1 MKCSRYQSLP
11 FWSSILLTGIWLLLL
26 GVYPSSAY
34 SFTPPT
40 DMTLNMF
47 ALNPD
52 TGGILYPYNLDL
64 SQCTT
69 DPNPRDLRYGCTAL
83 PNNASLA
90 YPFTTNPVTVQIEG
104 TAVNNRYLRD
114 VVPQEMSPAAY
125 HTTALQAQAIAARTY
140 AYYHIRQG
148 SSINNSTQYQAFIPR
163 KYDTLTASQKASTDV
178 AVQNR
183 YYLSQ
188 AANDLPILAQYFE
201 DIPLRTL
208 YGGQPYLLAVED
220 PISSHPDVVQSGH
233 GHGLSQKGTGRW
245 ARGNLS
251 YNINTDLGAWSV
263 SWPNRFQ
270 ILTHYYTGIHVRDA
284 GSSNAIQTPNRRFNV
299 LWTQWARP
307 SGYPTGLCSRVDLWL
322 HNTGT
327 TTWQPTE
334 VGVGYCWGTTC
345 TMAGYL
351 PRQVIPGADLLIP
364 LTVGPGSGYLYIDL
378 YYKPYYQSSPTWFG
392 PTAWQRQFI
401 GNFTTVRSCRY
412 LPAIERGYILA
423 Q

>member
-1 MKCSRYQSLP
+1 
-11 FWSSILLTGIWLLLL
+11 
-26 GVYPSSAY
+26 
-34 SFTPPT
+34 
-40 DMTLNMF
+40 
-47 ALNPD
+47 
-52 TGGILYPYNLDL
+52 
-64 SQCTT
+64 
-69 DPNPRDLRYGCTAL
+69 
-83 PNNASLA
+83 
-90 YPFTTNPVTVQIEG
+90 
-104 TAVNNRYLRD
+104 
-114 VVPQEMSPAAY
+114 
-125 HTTALQAQAIAARTY
+125 
-140 AYYHIRQG
+140 
-148 SSINNSTQYQAFIPR
+148 
-163 KYDTLTASQKASTDV
+163 
-178 AVQNR
+178 
-183 YYLSQ
+183 
-188 AANDLPILAQYFE
+188 
-201 DIPLRTL
+201 
-208 YGGQPYLLAVED
+208 
-220 PISSHPDVVQSGH
+220 SHPDVVQSGH

>member
-1 MKCSRYQSLP
+1 MRTALATGIL
-11 FWSSILLTGIWLLLL
+11 ILLIAVEGAP
-26 GVYPSSAY
+26 PSVLQAA
-34 SFTPPT
+34 PV
-40 DMTLNMF
+40 NMF
-47 ALNPD
+47 LTPTTIRMEMYELFSSGAS
-52 TGGILYPYNLDL
+52 TGKLCSPANNNLT
-64 SQCTT
+64 QW
-69 DPNPRDLRYGCTAL
+69 GCTATS
-83 PNNASLA
+83 SLGL
-90 YPFTTNPVTVQIEG
+90 YPWSDPYQNPVTVQIEG
-104 TAVNNRYLRD
+104 TAVDNRYLRD
-114 VVPQEMSPAAY
+114 VVPQEMGPAAY
-125 HTTALQAQAIAARTY
+125 HPTAIGAQAIAARTF
-140 AYYHIRQG
+140 AYYHIQQG
-148 SSINNSTQYQAFIPR
+148 SNINNSIQYQAFIPR
-163 KYDTLTASQKASTDV
+163 KYDTLTASQKASIDV

-188 AANDLPILAQYFE
+188 AADDLPILAQYFE

-284 GSSNAIQTPNRRFNV
+284 ASSNAVQTPDRRFDV

-307 SGYPTGLCSRVDLWL
+307 AGYSNGICSQVDLWL

-334 VGVGYCWGTTC
+334 IGVGYCWGGTC

-351 PRQVIPGADLLIP
+351 PRQVLPGADLLVP
-364 LTVGPGSGYLYIDL
+364 LTVGPGSGSLYIDL
-378 YYKPYYQSSPTWFG
+378 YYKPAGQNSPTWFG
-392 PTAWQRQFI
+392 PTTWPRQFI
-401 GNFTTVRSCRY
+401 GSFTVVRSCRY